1 MAIINLNYDELVKSQ
16 KSSVFVTLPERG
28 NPGKLGIY

>member
-1 MAIINLNYDELVKSQ
+1 MVFINLNHDELVKSQ
-16 KSSVFVTLPERG
+16 KSSVFVTPPERG